1 MNSIEWI
8 KHPAV
13 RAQIVYSQ
21 KRDLERKLAEL
32 QAKFDDLDAA
42 FAKVAIAL
50 SEAQAQGTVGTV
62 NGQSLWSVY
71 VEAEN
76 CIYDAEKA
84 REEA

>member
-1 MNSIEWI
+1 MNSLEWI

-21 KRDLERKLAEL
+21 KRDLERELAEL

-42 FAKVAIAL
+42 WTKVAIAL

-62 NGQSLWSVY
+62 DGRSLWAVY
-71 VEAEN
+71 VEAEDA
-76 CIYDAEKA
+76 IYDAEKA

>member
-13 RAQIVYSQ
+13 QAQIVYGQ
-21 KRDLERKLAEL
+21 KRDLEKQLAEL

-62 NGQSLWSVY
+62 NGQSLWNVY

>member
-13 RAQIVYSQ
+13 QAQIVYGQ
-21 KRDLERKLAEL
+21 KRDLEKQLAEL

-62 NGQSLWSVY
+62 NGQSLWGVY

>member
-13 RAQIVYSQ
+13 RAQITYSQ
-21 KRDLERKLAEL
+21 KRDLEKQLAEL

-42 FAKVAIAL
+42 WTKVAIAM
-50 SEAQAQGTVGTV
+50 SQAQAQGTVGTV
-62 NGQSLWSVY
+62 NGQSLWNVY
-71 VEAEN
+71 VEAEDS
-76 CIYDAEKA
+76 IYDAEKA